1 VRLRVKDVDFAQNQ
15 IVVRDGKGQ
24 KHRVTLLPQTFQ
36 EPLREHLRRVKEQ
49 HT

>member
-1 VRLRVKDVDFAQNQ
+1 MLWAPSGWAAEGSKFSVGRANLPLT
-15 IVVRDGKGQ
+15 
-24 KHRVTLLPQTFQ
+24 VTLLPQTFQ